1 MDNMGLGLGL
11 LLGASIFLIV
21 ISLVV
26 GIVYLVL
33 MALLAKKLDLPAWA
47 GIIPFYNLYCFTKKV
62 VNPNVANKAAI
73 IMAVSP
79 LLGFIPTIGAYLV
92 NICFGYV
99 IYLIWISLGS
109 KESVAEIVISIF
121 IPIVTIIRIIVSKEK
136 SFVGTVPSLFDKLS
150 K

>member
-1 MDNMGLGLGL
+1 MDNLGLGLG
-11 LLGASIFLIV
+11 IFFGVWIFIIV
-21 ISLVV
+21 LSLVV
-26 GIVYLVL
+26 GIAYLVL
-33 MALLAKKLDLPAWA
+33 MAMIAKKLDLPAWA

-62 VNPNVANKAAI
+62 VNPNVANTAAI

-79 LLGFIPTIGAYLV
+79 LLGLIPTVGLYLV

-99 IYLIWISLGS
+99 IYLVWLSLGN
-109 KESVAEIVISIF
+109 KESTAEIVIAIL
-121 IPIVTIIRIIVSKEK
+121 IPIVTVIRIVTAKEK